1 MSSGRA
7 TSLTL
12 LQRVRG
18 REPDA
23 WGRLVRLYGPLVES
37 WCRHAG
43 VPGAD
48 AEDVRQ
54 EVFRAV
60 VSGLDQFR
68 RDRPE
73 DTFRGW
79 LKGITRHK
87 IVDQFRRSGPAA
99 AGGTDAQRHLQ
110 QVPAPDPDL
119 PDESPSELSALYH
132 RALDLVRAE
141 FEPNTWQA
149 FWRVTVDGLT
159 AGAVAAEMGTTAPA
173 VRMAK
178 SRVLRRLREE
188 VGDLIA

>member
-1 MSSGRA
+1 MSSGRS

-12 LQRVRG
+12 LERVRG

-23 WGRLVRLYGPLVES
+23 WDRLVRLYGPLVEG

-43 VPGAD
+43 IRGAD

-60 VSGLDQFR
+60 VGGLDQFR
-68 RDRPE
+68 RDRPD

-79 LKGITRHK
+79 LKGITRFKLIDHY
-87 IVDQFRRSGPAA
+87 RRSGPAA

-110 QVPAPDPDL
+110 QFPATDPDL
-119 PDESPSELSALYH
+119 PDESPSEMTALYH
-132 RALDLVRAE
+132 RALELVRAE
-141 FEPNTWQA
+141 FEPSSWQA
-149 FWRVTVDGLT
+149 FWRVAVDGLT
-159 AGAVAAEMGTTAPA
+159 ASVAAAELGMTAPA

-188 VGDLIA
+188 VGELID